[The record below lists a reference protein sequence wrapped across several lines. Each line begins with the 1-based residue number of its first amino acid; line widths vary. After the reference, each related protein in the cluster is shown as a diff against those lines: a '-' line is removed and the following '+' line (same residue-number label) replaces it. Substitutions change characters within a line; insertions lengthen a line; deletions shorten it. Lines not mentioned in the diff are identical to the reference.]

1 VLVVGADQKVVQRQ
15 VQASTLAA
23 GSWVVDSGLADGEQV
38 IVAGLQKVKPGMTVR
53 AVAAQAMTAGGATPA
68 KVADHG

>member
-15 VQASTLAA
+15 VQASSLAA
-23 GSWVVDSGLADGEQV
+23 GNWVVDSGLADGERV

-53 AVAAQAMTAGGATPA
+53 AVAAQAMTASESTPA
-68 KVADHG
+68 KAADHG